1 MAVFA
6 MLGALMY
13 ASKMIMEVAPNVHL
27 LGVFTIAFTVVYR
40 KKALYPIYTYVLL
53 NGIFCGFATWWIPY
67 LYLWAVLW
75 GATMLLP
82 KRIPEKLR
90 PLVYMLLCAAHG
102 FLFGTLYAPAQALLY
117 GLSFQKMVAWIIS
130 GLPWDFVHGVSNFFC
145 GILIVPI
152 VKILTFLKKIFRKS
166 FVFSVGEIRNYNL
179 ESETDRGENPLAA
192 CGRMR
197 GSHGEQ

>member
-82 KRIPEKLR
+82 KRIPEKIR

-152 VKILTFLKKIFRKS
+152 VKILTFLEK
-166 FVFSVGEIRNYNL
+166 NL
-179 ESETDRGENPLAA
+179 
-192 CGRMR
+192 
-197 GSHGEQ
+197 

>member
-1 MAVFA
+1 MTIREMAVFA

-82 KRIPEKLR
+82 KRIPEKIR

-152 VKILTFLKKIFRKS
+152 VKILTFLEK
-166 FVFSVGEIRNYNL
+166 NL
-179 ESETDRGENPLAA
+179 
-192 CGRMR
+192 
-197 GSHGEQ
+197 